1 MALGYTF
8 SVLGDCYSSGNT
20 GSIEIFPSGGLP
32 PYIVDWSSP
41 NLGTDTGITTSSIRT
56 TLSGGTYT
64 INISDSEIIPET
76 IIAGVYVSSGVC
88 VSTINSTDTTCSDND
103 GTLTVSAATPYTP
116 VSYYL
121 YDISNNFVVSGD
133 SSTGS
138 KTFFGLSAGTY
149 NVDVFDSGGCSGNT
163 GTCIIKSSTDIDYGF
178 YVIGNSNCA
187 AGNTGAIYVT
197 GLTGNPPFTYVW
209 STGAITTSIGGLSD
223 GPYTLTITDA
233 TGCSKTLPAT
243 ISTVPTLGIV
253 NFVNVSPTCF
263 QNDGSVTVN
272 ISGGTPPYY
281 YQFSNGLNVISYL
294 QSYTIS
300 GLFAD
305 SYSVNVTDAG
315 LCTTNGIT
323 SISVPNS
330 FNAVSISVVNSTC
343 SSINGSI
350 NISVS
355 STNALVYTYTLIDPL
370 GNTTIYSTNSISH
383 SFNGLSG
390 GTYTV
395 TVTDPNPNG
404 CFYSQEVHLLTD
416 NKFTVSS
423 STTGTTCGGSN
434 GSVTLTASTSGIYT
448 YELSGGY
455 PPIIN
460 TSLTSVTFNNL
471 VAGIYTATTTDN
483 TGCVQYTT
491 FVINSSSNVGFTLLS
506 TFCGTGNE
514 GTITALITSGNP
526 PFTFNWSSNVGAQTG
541 IYVTGLTA
549 GTYSLTVIDDEGC
562 QQTLTK
568 DIVCGTNYASYE
580 LYNVCEGNF
589 VETPSS
595 KLGLLQMLN
604 QGFNDLTATNIG
616 CILNNAQFILYLY
629 IGPTAY
635 VDIFYN
641 TTSLL
646 DVPSDDLYITTLTN
660 LLNQVP
666 NLGAIDINLNNN
678 TIKINTDCEKT
689 LEGVEVKI
697 DLKIIYDIC
706 CVVPL
711 DCGLSGGTAV
721 IPPPTPTP
729 ALCDCYDWYWDIQ
742 GSTQGASPSLSYY
755 DCDGILTIINFPYVG
770 GDKGYICVS
779 GGTTPSY
786 TDVTGA
792 QLSNTNICCDIVA
805 CLESLEI
812 IVEFNENNYQ
822 VGNSCSG
829 SHICNRAV
837 FDVFANTV
845 NIGTVSLNNGGGIYD
860 QLNVPPS
867 YNPLPL
873 NWPGTYNT
881 YNAYPRN
888 DLDRYGVVTMNT
900 AQAISIA
907 SFNQS
912 GQVQFSF
919 INVCVNGVNCSSS
932 TPHTG
937 VNWVRIYRNNQ
948 LIYNDCPT
956 GNALTITPCAP
967 FSTPTMYISA
977 NTLSDVKLIITSN
990 TDVVQINWGDGSPIS
1005 NINGY
1010 GQVTLTYNYSTPF
1023 TGVISVSSLDL
1034 STITELQVFCLDAG
1048 VNVTISTTEIG
1059 KATLCQTFIAGINV
1073 NVEGDVVDL
1082 PTTLLTYIDESGDI
1096 TGDIANIPSSITNFV
1111 SKGTN
1116 TLYGDLSSLTSSN
1129 IFNFRVLGSNTI
1141 DGDIADLPTSLS
1153 GVQLDGSNTV
1163 YGDIADLPAGLGTL
1177 QLDGNNT
1184 VYGLIENLPTALLGY
1199 VYIGGN
1205 NTVSGDL
1212 SLIPIYINTFIVYGN
1227 NTITTYSTSR
1237 AWVYNFKN
1245 LTIDSPSSGFDTAEV
1260 NQLLTDLANIPWFIN
1275 GVLEIIGTGSPK
1287 YTNTTSY
1294 NKLDLGLFPVN
1305 NPVNVSI

>member
-8 SVLGDCYSSGNT
+8 SVSGDCYSSGNT

-64 INISDSEIIPET
+64 INITDSTVPTPET
-76 IIAGVYVSSGVC
+76 ISAGIYVSSGVC
-88 VSTINSTDTTCSDND
+88 VSTINSTDTTCGDDD

-121 YDISNNFVVSGD
+121 YNGSNNFVVSGY
-133 SSTGS
+133 SSTG
-138 KTFFGLSAGTY
+138 FFKFYGLSADTY
-149 NVDVFDSGGCSGNT
+149 NVDVFDYGGCSGNT

-209 STGAITTSIGGLSD
+209 STGAITTSISGLTS
-223 GPYTLTITDA
+223 GTYSLTITDA

-305 SYSVNVTDAG
+305 SYSVIVTDAG
-315 LCTTNGIT
+315 LCTTDGIT

-370 GNTTIYSTNSISH
+370 GNTTIYSTTSISH

-395 TVTDPNPNG
+395 TVTNPSG
-404 CFYSQEVHLLTD
+404 CFYTQEVHLLTD
-416 NKFTVSS
+416 NQFTVSS

-460 TSLTSVTFNNL
+460 TSLSSVTFNNL
-471 VAGIYTATTTDN
+471 VSGIYTATTTDN

-491 FVINSSSNVGFTLLS
+491 FVINSSSNVGFTLVP

-526 PFTFNWSSNVGAQTG
+526 PFTFNWSPNVGAQTG

-549 GTYSLTVIDDEGC
+549 GTYSLTVTDDDGC

-568 DIVCGTNYASYE
+568 DIVCGSNYVAYE

-604 QGFNDLTATNIG
+604 QGFNDLTSGATD
-616 CILNNAQFILYLY
+616 CILTDAQFILNLY
-629 IGPTAY
+629 IGSTAY
-635 VDIFYN
+635 TSSFYS

-646 DVPSDDLYITTLTN
+646 DVPSDDLYVTTLTN

-678 TIKINTDCEKT
+678 TIKINTDCEKI

-706 CVVPL
+706 CAL
-711 DCGLSGGTAV
+711 QCGLSGGTAIV
-721 IPPPTPTP
+721 TVPPCIPNI
-729 ALCDCYDWYWDIQ
+729 CSEWFWDGQ
-742 GSTQGASPSLSYY
+742 GSTLGVSPSLSYY
-755 DCDGILTIINFPYVG
+755 NCDGILTIINLPYAG
-770 GDKGYICVS
+770 GDKGIICVS
-779 GGTTPSY
+779 GGTIPYY
-786 TDVTGA
+786 TNVTG
-792 QLSNTNICCDIVA
+792 
-805 CLESLEI
+805 
-812 IVEFNENNYQ
+812 
-822 VGNSCSG
+822 
-829 SHICNRAV
+829 
-837 FDVFANTV
+837 
-845 NIGTVSLNNGGGIYD
+845 GTVANN
-860 QLNVPPS
+860 NVS
-867 YNPLPL
+867 CCTTCCYSQ
-873 NWPGTYNT
+873 
-881 YNAYPRN
+881 
-888 DLDRYGVVTMNT
+888 MF
-900 AQAISIA
+900 IS
-907 SFNQS
+907 
-912 GQVQFSF
+912 G
-919 INVCVNGVNCSSS
+919 
-932 TPHTG
+932 
-937 VNWVRIYRNNQ
+937 
-948 LIYNDCPT
+948 
-956 GNALTITPCAP
+956 
-967 FSTPTMYISA
+967 
-977 NTLSDVKLIITSN
+977 ITSN
-990 TDVVQINWGDGSPIS
+990 LARLIIKPSIHPVYVNWGDGSAIETFNVGFS
-1005 NINGY
+1005 T
-1010 GQVTLTYNYSTPF
+1010 TLNHSYSTPF
-1023 TGVISVSSLDL
+1023 TGLITVFSTSL
-1034 STITELQVFCLDAG
+1034 STIEELGVFNIG
-1048 VNVTISTTEIG
+1048 STPYTIAIDITEIA
-1059 KATLCQTFIAGINV
+1059 KAISCKYFEGGYLTTVI
-1073 NVEGDVVDL
+1073 GDVADL
-1082 PTTLLTYIDESGDI
+1082 PNSLLTYSGYSDGI
-1096 TGDIANIPSSITNFV
+1096 TGDIANIPSSITLFEA
-1111 SKGTN
+1111 KGNN
-1116 TLYGDLSSLTSSN
+1116 TLYGDIASLSTNISSFSVYGQNTISGNTSS
-1129 IFNFRVLGSNTI
+1129 IPSSIQSLELGGLNTI
-1141 DGDIADLPTSLS
+1141 NGDIANLPT
-1153 GVQLDGSNTV
+1153 
-1163 YGDIADLPAGLGTL
+1163 GLINL
-1177 QLDGNNT
+1177 RLDGNNT
-1184 VYGLIENLPTALLGY
+1184 VNGNVSALPPNIESVT
-1199 VYIGGN
+1199 IDGN
-1205 NTVSGDL
+1205 NTVNGLIQALPSTATYVRIDGNNTLSGDL
-1212 SLIPIYINTFIVYGN
+1212 SYIPVGITYFRVYGS
-1227 NTITTYSTSR
+1227 NTITTYSVPRLWAS
-1237 AWVYNFKN
+1237 NFYN
-1245 LTIDSPSSGFDTAEV
+1245 LTIISPFSGFDSTEV
-1260 NQLLTDLANIPWFIN
+1260 DQIFTDLSQITWANAI
-1275 GVLEIIGTGSPK
+1275 GTLQIIGTSTPK
-1287 YTNTTSY
+1287 YNNVTDYLKLINGTN
-1294 NKLDLGLFPVN
+1294 PIN
-1305 NPVNVSI
+1305 NPVVVTIL

>member
-8 SVLGDCYSSGNT
+8 SVSGDCYNNGNN
-20 GSIEIFPSGGLP
+20 GAIQIVPSGGLP

-41 NLGTDTGITTSSIRT
+41 NLGTDIGITTSSIRT
-56 TLSGGTYT
+56 TLSGGTY
-64 INISDSEIIPET
+64 IIDISDSAIIPET
-76 IIAGVYVSSGVC
+76 ITAGVYVSPGVC
-88 VSTINSTDTTCSDND
+88 VSTINSTDTTCGDDD

-121 YDISNNFVVSGD
+121 YDGLNNFVVSGD
-133 SSTGS
+133 SSTGYF
-138 KTFFGLSAGTY
+138 TFYGLSADTY
-149 NVDVFDSGGCSGNT
+149 NVDVFDYGGCSGNT

-187 AGNTGAIYVT
+187 AGNTGTIYVT

-209 STGAITTSIGGLSD
+209 STGAITTSISGLTS
-223 GPYTLTITDA
+223 GTYSLTITDA

-300 GLFAD
+300 GLYAN
-305 SYSVNVTDAG
+305 SYNVNVTDAG

-395 TVTDPNPNG
+395 TVTNPSG
-404 CFYSQEVHLLTD
+404 CFYTQDVHLFTD

-455 PPIIN
+455 SPILN

-506 TFCGTGNE
+506 TYCGTGNE

-549 GTYSLTVIDDEGC
+549 GTYSLTVIDDDGC

-580 LYNVCEGNF
+580 LYNVCEGYF

-604 QGFNDLTATNIG
+604 QGFNDLTVG
-616 CILNNAQFILYLY
+616 GVDCILTDAQFILNLY
-629 IGPTAY
+629 IGSTAY
-635 VDIFYN
+635 TSSFYS

-646 DVPSDDLYITTLTN
+646 DVPSDDLYVTTLTN

-678 TIKINTDCEKT
+678 TIKINTDCEKI

-706 CVVPL
+706 CAL
-711 DCGLSGGTAV
+711 QCGLSGGTAIV
-721 IPPPTPTP
+721 TVPPCIPNI
-729 ALCDCYDWYWDIQ
+729 CSEWFWDGQ
-742 GSTQGASPSLSYY
+742 GSTLGVSPSLSYY
-755 DCDGILTIINFPYVG
+755 NCDGILTIINLPYAG
-770 GDKGYICVS
+770 GDKGIICVS
-779 GGTTPSY
+779 GGTIPYY
-786 TDVTGA
+786 TNVTG
-792 QLSNTNICCDIVA
+792 
-805 CLESLEI
+805 
-812 IVEFNENNYQ
+812 
-822 VGNSCSG
+822 
-829 SHICNRAV
+829 
-837 FDVFANTV
+837 
-845 NIGTVSLNNGGGIYD
+845 GTVTNN
-860 QLNVPPS
+860 NVS
-867 YNPLPL
+867 CCTTCCYSQ
-873 NWPGTYNT
+873 
-881 YNAYPRN
+881 
-888 DLDRYGVVTMNT
+888 MF
-900 AQAISIA
+900 IS
-907 SFNQS
+907 
-912 GQVQFSF
+912 G
-919 INVCVNGVNCSSS
+919 
-932 TPHTG
+932 
-937 VNWVRIYRNNQ
+937 
-948 LIYNDCPT
+948 
-956 GNALTITPCAP
+956 
-967 FSTPTMYISA
+967 
-977 NTLSDVKLIITSN
+977 ITSN
-990 TDVVQINWGDGSPIS
+990 LARLIIKPSIHPVYVNWGDGSAIETFNVGFS
-1005 NINGY
+1005 T
-1010 GQVTLTYNYSTPF
+1010 TLNHSYSTPF
-1023 TGVISVSSLDL
+1023 TGLITVFSTSL
-1034 STITELQVFCLDAG
+1034 STIEELGVFNIG
-1048 VNVTISTTEIG
+1048 STPYTIAIDITEIA
-1059 KATLCQTFIAGINV
+1059 KAISCKYFEGGYLTTVI
-1073 NVEGDVVDL
+1073 GDVADL
-1082 PTTLLTYIDESGDI
+1082 PNSLLTYSGYSDGI
-1096 TGDIANIPSSITNFV
+1096 TGDIANIPSSITLFEA
-1111 SKGTN
+1111 KGNN
-1116 TLYGDLSSLTSSN
+1116 TLYGDIASLSTNISSFSVYGQNTISGNTSS
-1129 IFNFRVLGSNTI
+1129 IPSSIQSLELGGLNTI
-1141 DGDIADLPTSLS
+1141 NGDIANLPT
-1153 GVQLDGSNTV
+1153 
-1163 YGDIADLPAGLGTL
+1163 GLINL
-1177 QLDGNNT
+1177 RLDGNNT
-1184 VYGLIENLPTALLGY
+1184 VNGNVSALPPNIESVT
-1199 VYIGGN
+1199 IDGN
-1205 NTVSGDL
+1205 NTVNGLIQALPSTATYVRIDGNNTLSGDL
-1212 SLIPIYINTFIVYGN
+1212 SYIPVGITYFRVYGS
-1227 NTITTYSTSR
+1227 NTITTYSVPRLWAS
-1237 AWVYNFKN
+1237 NFYN
-1245 LTIDSPSSGFDTAEV
+1245 LTIISPFSGFDSTEV
-1260 NQLLTDLANIPWFIN
+1260 DQIFTDLAQITWANAI
-1275 GVLEIIGTGSPK
+1275 GTLQIIGTSTPK
-1287 YTNTTSY
+1287 YNNITDYLKLINGTN
-1294 NKLDLGLFPVN
+1294 PIN
-1305 NPVNVSI
+1305 NPVVVTIL

>member
-8 SVLGDCYSSGNT
+8 SVSGDCYNNGNN
-20 GSIEIFPSGGLP
+20 GAIQIFPSGGLP

-41 NLGTDTGITTSSIRT
+41 NLGTDTVITTSSIRT
-56 TLSGGTYT
+56 TLSGGTY
-64 INISDSEIIPET
+64 IIDISDSAIIPET
-76 IIAGVYVSSGVC
+76 ISAGIYVSSGVC
-88 VSTINSTDTTCSDND
+88 VSTISSTDTTCGGDD

-209 STGAITTSIGGLSD
+209 STNAITTSVSGLTD
-223 GPYTLTITDA
+223 GAYSLTITDA
-233 TGCSKTLPAT
+233 TLCSKTLSTT

-370 GNTTIYSTNSISH
+370 GNTTIYSTTSISH

-395 TVTDPNPNG
+395 TVTNPSG
-404 CFYSQEVHLLTD
+404 CFYTQEVHLLTD
-416 NKFTVSS
+416 NQFTVSS

-448 YELSGGY
+448 YEITGGSS
-455 PPIIN
+455 PIQN

-491 FVINSSSNVGFTLLS
+491 FVINSSSNVGFILLS

-549 GTYSLTVIDDEGC
+549 GTYSLTVIDDDGC

-580 LYNVCEGNF
+580 LYNVCEGYF

-604 QGFNDLTATNIG
+604 QGFNYLTAG
-616 CILNNAQFILYLY
+616 EVDCILNNAQFVLNLN
-629 IGPTAY
+629 IGSTAY
-635 VDIFYN
+635 TNIFYY

-646 DVPSDDLYITTLTN
+646 DVPSDDLYVTTLTN

-706 CVVPL
+706 CVVPT

-742 GSTQGASPSLSYY
+742 GSTQGASPYLSYY

-812 IVEFNENNYQ
+812 IVEYNAQPYQ
-822 VGNSCSG
+822 AGNTCAG
-829 SHICNRAV
+829 GHNCNHAV
-837 FDVFANTV
+837 FEVFANTV
-845 NIGTVSLNNGGGIYD
+845 NIGTISLNNNGGVYD
-860 QLNVPPS
+860 QLNVPPG
-867 YNPLPL
+867 YNPLPPIWSPSS
-873 NWPGTYNT
+873 NV
-881 YNAYPRN
+881 YNALPRT
-888 DLDRYGVVTMNT
+888 DYDRYGVVTMNT

-907 SFNQS
+907 SFNPS

-919 INVCVNGVNCSSS
+919 IDGCVSGTNCDSNN
-932 TPHTG
+932 THVG
-937 VNWVRIYRNNQ
+937 VNWVRIYRNSQ
-948 LIYNDCPT
+948 LIYSNCPI
-956 GNALTITPCAP
+956 GNALTFTPCTALP
-967 FSTPTMYISA
+967 TTMYISA
-977 NTLSDVKLIITSN
+977 NTLSDIELIITSN
-990 TDVVQINWGDGSPIS
+990 SHDVYVDWGDGSAIS
-1005 NINGY
+1005 STPSY
-1010 GQVTLTYNYSTPF
+1010 GTTNLTHNYSTPF
-1023 TGVISVSSLDL
+1023 TGVISVSSAFLT
-1034 STITELQVFCLDAG
+1034 TITGLEVLCLDAG
-1048 VNVTISTTEIG
+1048 VNVTISTTEIS
-1059 KATLCQTFIAGINV
+1059 KATLCQTFSAQNNV
-1073 NVEGDVVDL
+1073 LVIGDIVDL
-1082 PTTLLTYIDESGDI
+1082 PNSLLSYTDESGDI
-1096 TGDIANIPSSITNFV
+1096 TGDIANIPSSINLFI

-1116 TLYGDLSSLTSSN
+1116 TLYGDLSGLTSNS
-1129 IFNFRVLGSNTI
+1129 IVSFVVLGSNTI
-1141 DGDIADLPTSLS
+1141 DGDIADLPTGLDNL
-1153 GVQLDGSNTV
+1153 QLDGSNTV
-1163 YGDIADLPAGLGTL
+1163 YGDIADLPTGLSSL
-1177 QLDGNNT
+1177 LLDGNNT
-1184 VYGLIENLPTALLGY
+1184 VSGLIENLPTALLNY

-1294 NKLDLGLFPVN
+1294 NKLDLGLSPVN